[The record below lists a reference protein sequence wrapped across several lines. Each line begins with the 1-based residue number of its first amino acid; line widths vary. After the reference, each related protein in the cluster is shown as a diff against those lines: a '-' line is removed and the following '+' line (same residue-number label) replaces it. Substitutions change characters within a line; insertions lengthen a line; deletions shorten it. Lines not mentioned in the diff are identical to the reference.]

1 MLSLLEQYYPIVFV
15 WLSSIAA
22 AFSFR
27 KPWPSA
33 FRWLAFSVVFIALV
47 DTPGTILAAQ
57 NINTLFLY
65 NILYT
70 VNFVLI
76 ANFYYSQLS
85 YPIVKRMARAFMFVF
100 PLFVIANGLIIQQG
114 LSTFYSYS
122 YVVGGSFI
130 VSMAIAYLWELYI
143 SEDNENIFHDPAFW
157 FSISWLLFY
166 SVSVPYLGMLNYLN
180 SKVPAFTSYYYH
192 IVYVGALILYNLGL
206 VIGFLCKKAT
216 TK

>member
-22 AFSFR
+22 AFSFQ
-27 KPWPSA
+27 KPWPSS
-33 FRWLAFSVVFIALV
+33 FKWLAFSVVFMALI
-47 DTPGTILAAQ
+47 DTSGTILAAY
-57 NINTLFLY
+57 NIKTHFLY

-85 YPIVKRMARAFMFVF
+85 YPIVKRIARAFIYIF
-100 PLFVIANGLIIQQG
+100 PLFVLANGLFIQG
-114 LSTFYSYS
+114 FSTLHTYS

-130 VSMAIAYLWELYI
+130 VAMAVAYLWELYI
-143 SEDNENIFHDPAFW
+143 SEDTQNIFQNPAFW
-157 FSISWLLFY
+157 FSISWLLFFA
-166 SVSVPYLGMLNYLN
+166 VSVPYLGMLNYLW
-180 SKVPAFTSYYYH
+180 SKVQVFTTYYYY
-192 IVYVGALILYNLGL
+192 IVYIGASILYNLGL
-206 VIGFLCKKAT
+206 IIGFLCKKAT